1 MTRDVQQ
8 SDFELA
14 QKLIWAGC
22 EDSGIIARLCYR
34 GVDPVQAK
42 ELAEGLRE
50 GRLVKLK
57 PSCVGSVGRRKCP
70 PQAGP
75 IEMNHTPAKRH
86 RHRRRHWRKMVSNGG
101 KVVWT
106 TIVFISDI
114 LFGPFFV
121 IGKVFWIPCLIVGA
135 SFLAVVA
142 VFGTSEALDD
152 RKEPTSIERARLER
166 SRSLFYQDVAPVKDD
181 IKTLPR
187 RP

>member
-1 MTRDVQQ
+1 
-8 SDFELA
+8 
-14 QKLIWAGC
+14 
-22 EDSGIIARLCYR
+22 
-34 GVDPVQAK
+34 
-42 ELAEGLRE
+42 
-50 GRLVKLK
+50 
-57 PSCVGSVGRRKCP
+57 
-70 PQAGP
+70 
-75 IEMNHTPAKRH
+75 
-86 RHRRRHWRKMVSNGG
+86 MVSNRG

-152 RKEPTSIERARLER
+152 RMEPTSIERARLER

-181 IKTLPR
+181 IKALPR